1 MFSSCVK
8 HRGPITCSLS
18 ITPPPP
24 PPPPGLCS
32 SRAPYPA
39 CHVLLLPWHLAVGES
54 LLLVRDPSVMR
65 EHTGQRAASSV
76 LTSWKASILH
86 HIWKHQSCDASSQS
100 NMETR
105 PAPPVSPPSN
115 AFAGAKGSGSFFPA
129 SWLGLCTLQILPR
142 ELSHTVLLPAIPLSC
157 SPHAISLA
165 PILMD
170 PLSVFFL
177 PPPPFT
183 CENSHFTPPIN
194 NSPQNQSFNNPG
206 PVFAEKL
213 KTFPEKFLKLP

>member
-8 HRGPITCSLS
+8 HRGPIACSLS
-18 ITPPPP
+18 ITPPP

-65 EHTGQRAASSV
+65 EHTGQRAASSF

-129 SWLGLCTLQILPR
+129 SWLGLCTPQILPR
-142 ELSHTVLLPAIPLSC
+142 ELSHTESCFPPSPWAAPL
-157 SPHAISLA
+157 
-165 PILMD
+165 MQ
-170 PLSVFFL
+170 FL
-177 PPPPFT
+177 
-183 CENSHFTPPIN
+183 
-194 NSPQNQSFNNPG
+194 
-206 PVFAEKL
+206 
-213 KTFPEKFLKLP
+213 